1 MQDKNGMWAQITA
14 RLKESLS
21 DGDFY
26 AFEQTFWLVKA
37 QGNTFVFGYNDK
49 YVYRDFTGRNL
60 NALRAAL
67 SGFSDRLPDIK
78 FKYDKKGRPF
88 FAGSFSDVGF
98 KGGWQNNMQ
107 SDGPNGLPSQNGG
120 LQGGREPC
128 GMPFS
133 EQRERQDGEQDKAAC
148 EQEKKVQ
155 GFRDESVEK
164 AEKPAFDETDF
175 KSGAKRQKKNY
186 KKGFKNIFASFV
198 CLVLALVLAV
208 VGVNYIAN
216 RSFKENFYSLSLR
229 NTYDNFRII
238 QLSDLH
244 NTSFGKSNDKL
255 LSRIEKLRPDIIVLT
270 GDCLDS
276 DGDINEITVL
286 CKALADIAPTYYI
299 YGNNEWKRA
308 FDFGSTLNDIDG
320 FLNSDDSNRD
330 PERLYAA
337 DNGLKK
343 TIEATGVKV
352 LFNSSDII
360 EIGSNRVKIFGTL
373 TSNPS
378 AFWPYAGNEFYKF
391 ISEDD
396 NCVRLLLCHEPLL
409 FETLYEEYWGD
420 LVLCGDTHGGV
431 VRLPSFGA
439 VYSRNFGF
447 LPERNNHLIYGK
459 YKAGNSD
466 VIVSSG
472 LTNKGVPRIFN
483 QPELVVVDANK
494 Y

>member
-1 MQDKNGMWAQITA
+1 MQDINRTWAQITA
-14 RLKESLS
+14 RLKSSLS
-21 DGDFY
+21 DSDFY
-26 AFEQTFWLVKA
+26 AFESTFWLIKA
-37 QGNTFVFGYNDK
+37 QENTFVFGYNDK
-49 YVYRDFTGRNL
+49 FVYKDFTAGNL
-60 NALRAAL
+60 NALRTAL
-67 SGFSDRLPDIK
+67 SGFSDRFPDIK

-88 FAGSFSDVGF
+88 SPEAFSPADLQVDNASYPMPSSVQ
-98 KGGWQNNMQ
+98 KKDQNRRQ
-107 SDGPNGLPSQNGG
+107 AEGTLE
-120 LQGGREPC
+120 REQKTQYVK
-128 GMPFS
+128 S
-133 EQRERQDGEQDKAAC
+133 EPGEKSA
-148 EQEKKVQ
+148 
-155 GFRDESVEK
+155 
-164 AEKPAFDETDF
+164 KPAFSETDLR
-175 KSGAKRQKKNY
+175 SDAKRHKKNY
-186 KKGFKNIFASFV
+186 KKGVKNIIASFV
-198 CLVLALVLAV
+198 CLLLALVLAV

-244 NTSFGKSNDKL
+244 NTSFGKNNDKL
-255 LSRIEKLRPDIIVLT
+255 LSRIEKLRPDIIVMT

-276 DGDINEITVL
+276 DGNINEITEL
-286 CKALADIAPTYYI
+286 CKALSDMAPTYYI

-308 FDFGSTLNDIDG
+308 FDFGPTLDDIDKA
-320 FLNSDDSNRD
+320 LNASDSNRD
-330 PERLYAA
+330 SEKLYSA

-343 TIEATGVKV
+343 VIEDTGVKV

-360 EIGSNRVKIFGTL
+360 EIGSNKVKIFGTL

-378 AFWPYAGNEFYKF
+378 AFWPYAGDEFYKF

-439 VYSRNFGF
+439 VYSRNFGL
-447 LPERNNHLIYGK
+447 LPERDDHFIYGK

-466 VIVSSG
+466 LIVSSG

-483 QPELVVVDANK
+483 QPELVVVDVNK

>member
-1 MQDKNGMWAQITA
+1 MQDINRMWAQITA
-14 RLKESLS
+14 KLKSSLS
-21 DGDFY
+21 DSDFY
-26 AFEQTFWLVKA
+26 AFESTFWLIKA
-37 QGNTFVFGYNDK
+37 QGNTFVLGYNDK

-78 FKYDKKGRPF
+78 FKYDKKG
-88 FAGSFSDVGF
+88 S
-98 KGGWQNNMQ
+98 
-107 SDGPNGLPSQNGG
+107 
-120 LQGGREPC
+120 
-128 GMPFS
+128 PFS
-133 EQRERQDGEQDKAAC
+133 PETFSPADFQVDNASYPMPSPMQKKDQNRRQVEGTFEREQKAQYVKSEPGEKSARPA
-148 EQEKKVQ
+148 
-155 GFRDESVEK
+155 
-164 AEKPAFDETDF
+164 KPAFSETDLR
-175 KSGAKRQKKNY
+175 SYAKRHKKNY
-186 KKGFKNIFASFV
+186 KKGVKNIIASFV
-198 CLVLALVLAV
+198 CLLLALVLAV

-244 NTSFGKSNDKL
+244 NTSFGKNNDKL
-255 LSRIEKLRPDIIVLT
+255 LSRIEKLRPDIIVMT

-276 DGDINEITVL
+276 DGDINEITEL
-286 CKALADIAPTYYI
+286 CKALSDMAPTYYI

-308 FDFGSTLNDIDG
+308 FDFGPTLDDIDKA
-320 FLNSDDSNRD
+320 LNANDSNRD
-330 PERLYAA
+330 SEKLYSA

-343 TIEATGVKV
+343 VIEDTGVKV

-360 EIGSNRVKIFGTL
+360 EIGSNKVKVFGTL

-378 AFWPYAGNEFYKF
+378 AFWPYAGEEFYKF

-439 VYSRNFGF
+439 VYSRDFGL
-447 LPERNNHLIYGK
+447 LPERDDHFIYGK

-466 VIVSSG
+466 LIVSSG
-472 LTNKGVPRIFN
+472 LTNRGVPRIFN
-483 QPELVVVDANK
+483 QPELVVVDVNK

>member
-1 MQDKNGMWAQITA
+1 MQDINRTWAQITA
-14 RLKESLS
+14 KLKSSLS
-21 DGDFY
+21 DSDFY
-26 AFEQTFWLVKA
+26 AFESTFWLIKA

-49 YVYRDFTGRNL
+49 FVYKDFTAGNL
-60 NALRAAL
+60 NALRTAL

-88 FAGSFSDVGF
+88 SPEAFSPADLQVDSASYPMPSPVQ
-98 KGGWQNNMQ
+98 KKDQNRRQ
-107 SDGPNGLPSQNGG
+107 AEGTLEREQKTQYVKSEPS
-120 LQGGREPC
+120 
-128 GMPFS
+128 
-133 EQRERQDGEQDKAAC
+133 
-148 EQEKKVQ
+148 EK
-155 GFRDESVEK
+155 S
-164 AEKPAFDETDF
+164 AKPAFSETELRSD
-175 KSGAKRQKKNY
+175 AKRHKKNY
-186 KKGFKNIFASFV
+186 KKGVKNIIASFV
-198 CLVLALVLAV
+198 CLLLALVLAV

-244 NTSFGKSNDKL
+244 NTSFGKNNDKL
-255 LSRIEKLRPDIIVLT
+255 LSRIEKLRPDIIVMT

-276 DGDINEITVL
+276 DGNINEITEL
-286 CKALADIAPTYYI
+286 CKALSDMAPTYYI

-308 FDFGSTLNDIDG
+308 FDFGPTLDDIDKA
-320 FLNSDDSNRD
+320 LNASDSNRNS
-330 PERLYAA
+330 EKLYSA

-343 TIEATGVKV
+343 VIEDTSVKV

-360 EIGSNRVKIFGTL
+360 EIGSNKVKIFGTL

-378 AFWPYAGNEFYKF
+378 AFWPYAGDEFYKF

-439 VYSRNFGF
+439 VYSRNFGL
-447 LPERNNHLIYGK
+447 LPERDDHFIYGK

-466 VIVSSG
+466 LIVSSG
-472 LTNKGVPRIFN
+472 LTNRGVPRIFN
-483 QPELVVVDANK
+483 QPELVVVDVNK

>member
-1 MQDKNGMWAQITA
+1 MQDINRMWAQITA
-14 RLKESLS
+14 KLKSSLS
-21 DGDFY
+21 DSDFY
-26 AFEQTFWLVKA
+26 AFESTFWLIKA
-37 QGNTFVFGYNDK
+37 QGNTFVLGYNDK
-49 YVYRDFTGRNL
+49 FVYKDFTAGNL
-60 NALRAAL
+60 NALRTAL

-78 FKYDKKGRPF
+78 FKYDKKG
-88 FAGSFSDVGF
+88 S
-98 KGGWQNNMQ
+98 
-107 SDGPNGLPSQNGG
+107 
-120 LQGGREPC
+120 
-128 GMPFS
+128 PFS
-133 EQRERQDGEQDKAAC
+133 PETFSPADFQVDNASYPMPSPMQKKDQNRRQVEGTFERKQKAQYVKSEPGEKSARSA
-148 EQEKKVQ
+148 
-155 GFRDESVEK
+155 
-164 AEKPAFDETDF
+164 KPAFSETDLR
-175 KSGAKRQKKNY
+175 SDAKRHKKNY
-186 KKGFKNIFASFV
+186 KKGVKNIIASFV
-198 CLVLALVLAV
+198 CLLLALVLAV

-244 NTSFGKSNDKL
+244 NTSFGKNNDKL
-255 LSRIEKLRPDIIVLT
+255 LSRIEKLRPDIIVMT

-276 DGDINEITVL
+276 DGDINEITEL
-286 CKALADIAPTYYI
+286 CKALSDMAPTYYI
-299 YGNNEWKRA
+299 YGNNEWERA

-330 PERLYAA
+330 PEKLYSA

-343 TIEATGVKV
+343 VIEDTGVKV

-360 EIGSNRVKIFGTL
+360 EIGSNKVKVFGTL

-378 AFWPYAGNEFYKF
+378 AFWPYAGEEFYKF

-466 VIVSSG
+466 LIVSSG
-472 LTNKGVPRIFN
+472 LTNRGVPRIFN
-483 QPELVVVDANK
+483 QPELVVVDVNK